1 MCPVIPQ
8 LINLAFIMV
17 YNQEALLGLTK
28 IYILRAIFKSQVQ
41 SITPPRKYSHI
52 TISPG
57 SIFTTLRSGCIK
69 VKSEQ

>member
-41 SITPPRKYSHI
+41 SITPPANI
-52 TISPG
+52 PISPFLQAQ
-57 SIFTTLRSGCIK
+57 SSPL
-69 VKSEQ
+69 